1 MNKSWISS
9 LREILTSRRELAVL
23 FLGFSS
29 GLPLLLSS
37 GTLQAWLAV
46 SQIKTETIGLFALVG
61 LPYTLKFLWAP
72 LIDRFSAR
80 WLGRRR
86 SWILLMQLAIAG
98 VLLLMAATDPE
109 RQLWGLALLALLL
122 ATLSATQDIA
132 IDAWRTDTLTAKE
145 RGLGAAVFVL
155 AYRVGMIVA
164 NSVALVVAQYYG
176 WPVTYFVMTLLM
188 SIGIAATLLAPER
201 DTAHLAPTSLSEAIV
216 GPMREFF
223 QRTDVWALLALI
235 VLYKFGDAFASA
247 LSTTFL
253 IRGAGFS
260 LAQIGLIN
268 NGLGLTITIV
278 GGLLGG
284 AWMVKMG
291 LYRSLMT
298 FGILQAVTNLG
309 YAVLA
314 LAPSLGLMVPVIAL
328 EHFTGGLGTAAFVA
342 LLMAA
347 CDARYS
353 ATQFALLS
361 ALANLGRVYLG
372 PLAGFTAVSLGWPLF
387 FVLTFFAALPGLW
400 LLHRLKPMI
409 VKLDAMG
416 TSDNALAHSSRSR

>member
-1 MNKSWISS
+1 MRIMNKSWISS
-9 LREILTSRRELAVL
+9 LRDILTSRRELAVL

-72 LIDRFSAR
+72 LIDRYSAR

-86 SWILLMQLAIAG
+86 SWMLLMQLAIAG
-98 VLLLMAATDPE
+98 VLLLMALTDPV

-132 IDAWRTDTLTAKE
+132 IDAWRTDTLAPEE
-145 RGLGAAVFVL
+145 RGLGAAIFVL
-155 AYRVGMIVA
+155 AYRIGMIVA
-164 NSVALVVAQYYG
+164 NSVALVVAQYFG
-176 WPVTYFVMTLLM
+176 WPTTYLVMALLM
-188 SIGIAATLLAPER
+188 GIGIAATLLAPER
-201 DTAHLAPTSLSEAIV
+201 DTANLAPTNLNEAIV

-223 QRTDVWALLALI
+223 QRKDVWALFALI

-314 LAPSLGLMVPVIAL
+314 LVPSLGLMVPVIAL

-361 ALANLGRVYLG
+361 ALANLGRVYIG
-372 PLAGFTAVSLGWPLF
+372 PLAGLTAASLGWPLF
-387 FVLTFFAALPGLW
+387 FIITFLAALPGLW
-400 LLHRLKPMI
+400 LLYRLKPMI
-409 VKLDAMG
+409 EKLD
-416 TSDNALAHSSRSR
+416 SRGIAD

>member
-1 MNKSWISS
+1 MNTSWLTS
-9 LREILTSRRELAVL
+9 LRDILTSRRELAVL

-86 SWILLMQLAIAG
+86 SWMLLMQLAIAG
-98 VLLLMAATDPE
+98 VLLLMALTDPE
-109 RQLWGLALLALLL
+109 SQLWGLALLALLL

-132 IDAWRTDTLTAKE
+132 IDAWRTDTLTAEE
-145 RGLGAAVFVL
+145 RGLGAAIFVL
-155 AYRVGMIVA
+155 AYRIGMIVA
-164 NSVALVVAQYYG
+164 NSVALVVAQYFG
-176 WPVTYFVMTLLM
+176 WPVTYFLMALLM
-188 SIGIAATLLAPER
+188 GVGIIATLLAPER
-201 DTAHLAPTSLSEAIV
+201 DTASLAPKSLGEAVV
-216 GPMREFF
+216 GPLREFF
-223 QRTDVWALLALI
+223 QRKDVWALFALI

-268 NGLGLTITIV
+268 NGLGLTITII

-284 AWMVKMG
+284 AWMVKLG
-291 LYRSLMT
+291 LYRSLML

-361 ALANLGRVYLG
+361 ALANLGRVYIG
-372 PLAGFTAVSLGWPLF
+372 PLAGLTAASLGWPIF
-387 FVLTFFAALPGLW
+387 FLITFLSALPGLW
-400 LLHRLKPMI
+400 LLYRLRPMI
-409 VKLDAMG
+409 QRLDG
-416 TSDNALAHSSRSR
+416 RE

>member
-9 LREILTSRRELAVL
+9 LRDILTSRRELAVL

-98 VLLLMAATDPE
+98 VLFLMALTEPE

-132 IDAWRTDTLTAKE
+132 IDAWRTDTLTAEE
-145 RGLGAAVFVL
+145 RGLGAAIFVL

-176 WPVTYFVMTLLM
+176 WPVTYFVMAFLM
-188 SIGIAATLLAPER
+188 SIGIVATLLAPER

-216 GPMREFF
+216 GPVREFF
-223 QRTDVWALLALI
+223 QRKDVWALFALI

-314 LAPSLGLMVPVIAL
+314 LVPSLGLMVPVIAL

-372 PLAGFTAVSLGWPLF
+372 PVAGFTAASLGWPLF
-387 FVLTFFAALPGLW
+387 FIITFLASLPGLW
-400 LLHRLKPMI
+400 LLYRMKPMI
-409 VKLDAMG
+409 VKLD
-416 TSDNALAHSSRSR
+416 SRGITD